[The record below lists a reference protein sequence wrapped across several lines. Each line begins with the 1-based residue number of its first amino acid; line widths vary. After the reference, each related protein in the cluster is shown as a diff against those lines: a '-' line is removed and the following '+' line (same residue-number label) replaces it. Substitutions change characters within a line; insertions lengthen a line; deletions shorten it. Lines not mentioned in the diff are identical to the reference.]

1 LSDTLERPHVQ
12 PMNSKADMRILIV
25 FGGWAPGDAVLAEGD
40 ALVPAG
46 AFVMRFSLP
55 AGGLGHVAGCA
66 CCAPRGPA
74 AAALAAMFRARAT
87 GAAPFFGRVV
97 VVATPA
103 GEAAVRAAVAEDVV
117 AAARFMVAG

>member
-1 LSDTLERPHVQ
+1 
-12 PMNSKADMRILIV
+12 MRVLIV
-25 FGGWAPGDAVLAEGD
+25 FGAGGPGDVYLAEGD
-40 ALVPAG
+40 APVPAG
-46 AFVMRFSLP
+46 AFVQRFSLP

-74 AAALAAMFRARAT
+74 AAALSALFRARAT

-117 AAARFMVAG
+117 AAARFVVGV

>member
-1 LSDTLERPHVQ
+1 
-12 PMNSKADMRILIV
+12 MRVLIV
-25 FGGWAPGDAVLAEGD
+25 FGGWAPGDVVLAEGD
-40 ALVPAG
+40 TPVPAG
-46 AFVMRFSLP
+46 AYVQRFTLP
-55 AGGLGHVAGCA
+55 ADGLGHVAGCA

-74 AAALAAMFRARAT
+74 AAALGALFRARAT

-117 AAARFMVAG
+117 AAARFVVERS